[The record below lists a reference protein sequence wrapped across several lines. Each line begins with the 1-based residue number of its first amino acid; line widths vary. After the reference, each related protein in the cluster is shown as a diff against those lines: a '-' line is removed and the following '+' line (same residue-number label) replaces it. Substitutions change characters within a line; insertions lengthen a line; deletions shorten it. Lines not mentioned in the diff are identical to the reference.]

1 MRKFDYSF
9 LKNGNIPA
17 DLVNII
23 ANIYSC
29 RTMDEIRKREY
40 PTIYTELEKIAKI
53 QSVKGSNAIEGII
66 TTDERIKAIVNQNS
80 APLNHS
86 EQEIAGYRDV
96 LNLVHNYNDNYQ
108 FDEKTILDF
117 HKLMLSNSKQESAG
131 HYKSI
136 DNVIMEIRNDGTRN
150 LSFSPVAANDTKKAM
165 EQLILAYKDAYQ
177 DDGINKII
185 LIPCVVLDF
194 LCIHPFDDGNGRM
207 SRILSLFL
215 LYKAGFDAGK
225 YISFEEQINK
235 RKNMYY
241 ESLKRSS
248 DGWHENNNN
257 YFNFVGNFLI
267 NLLCCYQELDKR
279 FSTVNSKKIN
289 KTSRIE
295 ATVLNSLI
303 PISKK
308 EICDILPDVS
318 PTTVELVLSK
328 MLKDGSI
335 IKIGASSNTRY
346 FRQ

>member
-23 ANIYSC
+23 ASIYSF
-29 RTMDEIRKREY
+29 RTMDENRKKEY
-40 PTIYTELEKIAKI
+40 PSIYTELEKIAKI

-80 APLNHS
+80 APLNHN
-86 EQEIAGYRDV
+86 EQEISGYRDV
-96 LNLVHNYNDNYQ
+96 LNLVHMNYDNYQ

-117 HKLMLSNSKQESAG
+117 HNLMLSISKQESAG
-131 HYKSI
+131 HYKTI
-136 DNVIMEIRNDGTRN
+136 DNVIMEIKEDGTR
-150 LSFSPVAANDTKKAM
+150 SVRFSPIAASDTKEAM
-165 EQLILAYKDAYQ
+165 EQLVLAYKDAYQ
-177 DDGINKII
+177 DNSLNKLI

-207 SRILSLFL
+207 SRILSLLL

-225 YISFEEQINK
+225 YISFEEQINN
-235 RKNMYY
+235 RKGMYY

-257 YFNFVGNFLI
+257 YFYFVGNFLM

-295 ATVLNSLI
+295 STVLNSLI

-335 IKIGASSNTRY
+335 VKLGASSNTRY
-346 FRQ
+346 YRK